1 MSRRSRP
8 GLVLASGSPRRRE
21 LLALLD
27 WPFEMRPGG
36 LDEVAVAGHRPPAEA
51 VVRVA
56 EAKVRAC
63 EPMFPDGRIRLGADT
78 VVVHDGQSLGQPADP
93 DEAVAMLERQSGS
106 TVEVLTGL
114 AVLRPNGGMRTE
126 VVGSE
131 LDLRPLARDEIDAY
145 VATGAAAGKA
155 GALEVQGAAAPFVT
169 EVRGC
174 WPNVAGLPVCT
185 VGRMLGVS
193 GDELPCP
200 GPSAQPC
207 RLRP

>member
-1 MSRRSRP
+1 MSPRSRP

-27 WPFEMRPGG
+27 WPFECRPAH
-36 LDEVAVAGHRPPAEA
+36 LDEPTFAGDRPPAEA

-56 EAKVRAC
+56 EAKVRAS
-63 EPMFPDGRIRLGADT
+63 EPIFPDGRVRLGADT
-78 VVVHDGQSLGQPADP
+78 VVVHEGESLGQPADP
-93 DEAVAMLERQSGS
+93 DEAVWMLERQSGS

-126 VVGSE
+126 LVRSE
-131 LDLRPLARDEIDAY
+131 LDLRPLTRDEIDAY

-174 WPNVAGLPVCT
+174 WPNVAGLPVCL
-185 VGRMLGVS
+185 VGQMLGAS

-200 GPSAQPC
+200 GPTAGPC